1 MHLNN
6 PWKKL
11 YENWPARDNR
21 EAMALKLLSEAK
33 SERIM
38 EETGMNREEYRA
50 FMKWAREYEVS
61 YLCVK
66 GGDANAG
73 K

>member
-1 MHLNN
+1 MHLND
-6 PWKKL
+6 PRKDL
-11 YENWPARDNR
+11 YKGWPARDDR
-21 EAMALKLLSEAK
+21 EAMALKLLVEAR
-33 SERIM
+33 SDLIM
-38 EETGMNREEYRA
+38 EKTGMSREEYKD

-61 YLCVK
+61 HMCVK

>member
-1 MHLNN
+1 ME
-6 PWKKL
+6 KL
-11 YENWPARDNR
+11 YENWHARDNR
-21 EAMALKLLSEAK
+21 EALALKLLSEAK